1 MYYNSTILTNLHNF
15 RDYAVSGINYS
26 VSGIAAHFAG
36 LAVEVVSIYY
46 LQRIQYLRYMKIPIA
61 KALHEMTESF
71 FSSSATIN
79 LKNDNGLF
87 DTLKKITEPMW
98 NYPGET
104 VTAVMFSY
112 LFEKFGIKYLD
123 LTECV
128 HNNYET
134 DMSQPFGFVP
144 GHSQNINSHGYVS
157 ALQHNHCNWDWSHIT
172 NEIYKGILSIAGSYS
187 GALVYNDSQFYLNK
201 YYSSENQPNVGK
213 VKTEPNMNKIIEE
226 VNALTGGAETEIAT
240 VKIEGQTYTIFCKL
254 GSNADPAINDS
265 SKKITIEK
273 ADFSS
278 INAAELQTLVDDI
291 KIGGTK
297 SAPTIDASGTALD
310 CSSINFNTET
320 SPQSCAEIT
329 GLPGDGKLEEVK
341 KVLDSI
347 GESETVNT
355 ANVEALKKLNDNQL
369 KEVSTET
376 IDAIT
381 RTVAESPVDMT
392 GKLDKVIESYAKVET
407 ATELN
412 SDNVAESVECIL
424 YGECN

>member
-36 LAVEVVSIYY
+36 LAVEVVSRYY

-144 GHSQNINSHGYVS
+144 GHSQNINSHGYGS

-226 VNALTGGAETEIAT
+226 NL
-240 VKIEGQTYTIFCKL
+240 
-254 GSNADPAINDS
+254 
-265 SKKITIEK
+265 
-273 ADFSS
+273 
-278 INAAELQTLVDDI
+278 DDI
-291 KIGGTK
+291 SK
-297 SAPTIDASGTALD
+297 SEI
-310 CSSINFNTET
+310 INT
-320 SPQSCAEIT
+320 QD
-329 GLPGDGKLEEVK
+329 L
-341 KVLDSI
+341 KVLKDLNYS
-347 GESETVNT
+347 ELKCVSETMY
-355 ANVEALKKLNDNQL
+355 AMYDFDKI
-369 KEVSTET
+369 VS
-376 IDAIT
+376 
-381 RTVAESPVDMT
+381 ESPVDMT
-392 GKLDKVIESYAKVET
+392 NKLDKVVESDVNIETTSEMKSEDV
-407 ATELN
+407 
-412 SDNVAESVECIL
+412 DQSVDI
-424 YGECN
+424 